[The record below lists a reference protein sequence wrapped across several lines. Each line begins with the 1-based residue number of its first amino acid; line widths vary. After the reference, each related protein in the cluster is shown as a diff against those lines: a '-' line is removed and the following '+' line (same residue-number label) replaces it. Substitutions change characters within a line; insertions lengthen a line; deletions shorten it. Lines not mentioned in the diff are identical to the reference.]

1 MERLIS
7 DLEEVKQ
14 KRIAEKNA
22 FMDKIVND
30 NKAYVE
36 KQQKWKSMNIEH
48 QDFIQNQIQFDD

>member
-7 DLEEVKQ
+7 DLEEAKQ

-22 FMDKIVND
+22 YMDKIEND

-36 KQQKWKSMNIEH
+36 KQQKWKRMNLEH
-48 QDFIQNQIQFDD
+48 QDFIQRQIQFDD